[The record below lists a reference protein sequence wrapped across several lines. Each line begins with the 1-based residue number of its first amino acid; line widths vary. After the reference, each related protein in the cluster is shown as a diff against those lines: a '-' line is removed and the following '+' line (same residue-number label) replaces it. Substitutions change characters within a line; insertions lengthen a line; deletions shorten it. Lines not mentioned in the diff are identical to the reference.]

1 MPRSPRQSVKCIGKR
16 RDGSRCEAYAINGS
30 TVCWAH
36 GGQLPR
42 IRAKAAANVAEG
54 KALATLARLDVQ
66 PVADPLEQ
74 LALLAGQVLAWRD
87 VMAEKVNALTSLRYE
102 AVGENGT
109 GEQLRAEVA
118 LWERALDRCERVLVN
133 IARLDLGAKMARIS
147 EAHLG
152 LMEHALAAALGEAGI
167 DLDAADRARNA
178 FARHLR
184 AV

>member
-1 MPRSPRQSVKCIGKR
+1 MHGIDPHPSPMGVWPMSARRQAVKCIGKR
-16 RDGSRCEAYAINGS
+16 RDGSCCEAYAINGS

-87 VMAEKVNALTSLRYE
+87 RSE
-102 AVGENGT
+102 
-109 GEQLRAEVA
+109 
-118 LWERALDRCERVLVN
+118 ERR
-133 IARLDLGAKMARIS
+133 
-147 EAHLG
+147 
-152 LMEHALAAALGEAGI
+152 
-167 DLDAADRARNA
+167 
-178 FARHLR
+178 
-184 AV
+184 